1 MSFVAAGRG
10 SNVHGRSRQYWNL
23 EVETNVHQGLL
34 SGRRALIVEDEFL
47 IALDIQRLLEEA
59 GATETLIATNLAEAA
74 TLLAGGRTIDLAIV
88 DLRLG
93 NEDAHP
99 LVEDLKG
106 RAIPLVITS
115 GLNPGGVEVSGS
127 VAIMPKPYSDEEFG
141 LALRS
146 LLGVASAR

>member
-1 MSFVAAGRG
+1 MSFVAAALG
-10 SNVHGRSRQYWNL
+10 SIVHGPLRRHENW
-23 EVETNVHQGLL
+23 EVETKVYQGLL

-59 GATETLIATNLAEAA
+59 GASEALIVTNLTEAGKM
-74 TLLAGGRTIDLAIV
+74 LASNISIDLAIV

-93 NEDAHP
+93 SEDALP
-99 LVEDLKG
+99 LVEELKD

-115 GLNPGGVEVSGS
+115 GLNSGVVEVSGS
-127 VAIMPKPYSDEEFG
+127 VALMPKPHSDEEFV

-146 LLGVASAR
+146 LLGVAHTR